1 MNTIFEELCIQ
12 HESNRFVEQYD
23 YYNTLTDKE
32 RLYIKSSIAFV
43 YEYYTEQYQRICEY
57 TSRYTTCTLQVTK
70 KPATFLLA
78 LLPSTISLPP
88 LISLLLPVQ
97 ILRIPTIIN
106 FQEIPSPY
114 TLTAIELLGIED
126 IFIGAGTSL
135 SQAYTGYDGGINI
148 TSEGFNLPHSIWHY
162 TPPLLPE
169 EASHIDVHKWLYP
182 DAIYTETTKAHVS
195 HTIKESISHLWIYP
209 SISLDCYYSID
220 YIMR

>member
-135 SQAYTGYDGGINI
+135 SQAYT
-148 TSEGFNLPHSIWHY
+148 
-162 TPPLLPE
+162 